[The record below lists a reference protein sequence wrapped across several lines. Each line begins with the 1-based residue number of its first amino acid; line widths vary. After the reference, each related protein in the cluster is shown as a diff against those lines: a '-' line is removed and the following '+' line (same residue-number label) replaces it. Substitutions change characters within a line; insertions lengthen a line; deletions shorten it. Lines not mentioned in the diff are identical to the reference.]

1 MAPRAPARRRGTA
14 RVAAPAHVG
23 LAVSMGDEVRVA
35 APGDIDVLAGALGPR
50 HHAFF
55 RSRMPQMRRGLGE
68 TLLAFRGGHVVGTVF
83 VSWDVADEPAV
94 RKYLPGVPIIFHL
107 HVAPPYRRQ
116 GVATALIRH
125 AEARLRRRG
134 YSRVL
139 LGLDISNEPARRLYR
154 RLGYVQ
160 PDEPELRGLEA
171 PAEPYDI
178 LVADLHRT

>member
-1 MAPRAPARRRGTA
+1 
-14 RVAAPAHVG
+14 
-23 LAVSMGDEVRVA
+23 MGDEVRVA

-55 RSRMPQMRRGLGE
+55 RSRMAQMRRGLGE
-68 TLLAFRGGHVVGTVF
+68 ALLAFRGGHVVGTVF

-171 PAEPYDI
+171 PEEPYDI